1 MSGLDATKSPAD
13 LSKKKESLQKLTD
26 QRRAKAW
33 EVHRWPLVKMVARKR
48 TRIHLPASYMAKDGE
63 TTRIVYPGSDINQLV
78 HIHYLKQWDGGGVAA
93 NFVHADGIDSK
104 RNEYLGPDPRVAG
117 YWFDDDD
124 EIHVKWWDGFLKD
137 QWMDSEKWSV
147 EVVWDGEKWTE
158 K

>member
-1 MSGLDATKSPAD
+1 MSSLEVAKSPPD
-13 LSKKKESLQKLTD
+13 SSKKKESVQNFTD

-33 EVHRWPLVKMVARKR
+33 EVHRWPLVKMVASKR

-63 TTRIVYPGSDINQLV
+63 TTRIIYPGSDINQLV
-78 HIHYLKQWDGGGVAA
+78 HIHYLESWDGGGVAA

-117 YWFDDDD
+117 YWLDDDG

-137 QWMDSEKWSV
+137 QWIDNEKWSI
-147 EVVWDGEKWTE
+147 EVVWNGEKWEE